1 MTHMTRFPSIT
12 QRVTWQDRKFYVI
25 VGFGGTDHGL
35 SEVAYADG
43 QKTGTDLQTALI
55 DACAL
60 ISRAL
65 AGGATLTELADEATT
80 GGAVAAIL
88 VAMKDGEAG
97 GWA

>member
-1 MTHMTRFPSIT
+1 MTRFPSIT
-12 QRVTWQDRKFYVI
+12 QRITWQDRKFYVI
-25 VGFGGTDHGL
+25 VGFGGSDHAL

-43 QKTGTDLQTALI
+43 QKTGTDMQTALI

-65 AGGATLTELADEATT
+65 AGGATLADLADEAAN

-88 VAMKDGEAG
+88 AAMADGEAE

>member
-1 MTHMTRFPSIT
+1 MTRFPSIT

-25 VGFGGTDHGL
+25 VGFGGPDFAL

-43 QKTGTDLQTALI
+43 QKTGTDMQTALI

-60 ISRAL
+60 WMSRAL
-65 AGGATLTELADEATT
+65 AGGATLADLADEAAD

-88 VAMKDGEAG
+88 AAMQAGEAE

>member
-1 MTHMTRFPSIT
+1 MTRFPSIT

-25 VGFGGTDHGL
+25 VGFGGSDHAL
-35 SEVAYADG
+35 SEVAFADG
-43 QKTGTDLQTALI
+43 QKTGTDMQTALI

-65 AGGATLTELADEATT
+65 AGGSTLADLADEAAN

-88 VAMKDGEAG
+88 AAMADGEAE